1 MSASLSTLGR
11 GKQSASAMEDNMEP
25 LKDSP
30 LDLFTSRTE
39 TGWELNMD
47 GDMLTSNEP
56 HPPDRRRAP
65 VFFLSWSSEGFAIAF
80 RDDVQSDLRQ

>member
-1 MSASLSTLGR
+1 
-11 GKQSASAMEDNMEP
+11 MEP

-47 GDMLTSNEP
+47 GDMLMSNEP
-56 HPPDRRRAP
+56 HPPGSTAGAG
-65 VFFLSWSSEGFAIAF
+65 VLS
-80 RDDVQSDLRQ
+80 

>member
-1 MSASLSTLGR
+1 
-11 GKQSASAMEDNMEP
+11 MEP

-65 VFFLSWSSEGFAIAF
+65 VFFLSSSSEGFAIAF